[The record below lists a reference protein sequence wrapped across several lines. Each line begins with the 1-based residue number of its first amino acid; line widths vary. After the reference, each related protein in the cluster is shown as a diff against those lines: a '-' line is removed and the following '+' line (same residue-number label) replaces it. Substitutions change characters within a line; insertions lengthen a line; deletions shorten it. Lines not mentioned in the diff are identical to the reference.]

1 MREQT
6 TDVLIAGGGL
16 GGCAAALAA
25 ARLGR
30 RVILTEE
37 LDWLGGQLTTQAVP
51 PDEHQ
56 WMEQFGGTQSYRRL
70 REEAR
75 DYYRRYYPLT
85 PDARFDP
92 VLKLGASLVT
102 RPGAEP
108 RVWLAALEAMLAP
121 FRSAGRITV
130 WLKHKPTAVHT
141 DGDRIRAVTFLDL
154 ETGQE
159 RTFSAPYVLDATELG
174 DLLPLGGVEY
184 VTGRE
189 SRAQTSESHALDGDP
204 QPLSM
209 QAITHVFAMDHLPG
223 EDHTIEKPALYDE
236 FKGSFHYTTE
246 AEGSTKH
253 LFPQPSTAAFSDWM
267 FRRVLYA
274 EHFKPGFMPSDVT
287 LFNAM
292 NDYPDGPIVEV
303 PEEEAKEHLY
313 RARQRSLSV
322 LYWLQTEAPHWRGDG
337 RGYPGL
343 RLRPDVT
350 GTSDGLAKTPYIRES
365 RRIQAEFTILEQHI
379 SAEVRDELGLQG
391 AERFPDS
398 VGIGRYGVDIHLSTP
413 ATKGGK
419 PEPSR
424 TRVTGRPGQ
433 GESRPRAWPFQI
445 ALGALLPVRV
455 ENLLPAC
462 KNLGVTH
469 ITNGAYRLHPIEW
482 NIGEAAGALAAFCLD
497 LNLAPRQVRA
507 DTEHLA
513 DYQYLLEQLGVELTW
528 PELSAGGSYN
538 QWANKRRQHSWGETQ
553 DELPFWDTASTGTAS
568 KTETTT

>member
-1 MREQT
+1 MKEAK
-6 TDVLIAGGGL
+6 TDVLIVGGGV

-30 RVILTEE
+30 QVILTEE

-70 REEAR
+70 RDEAR

-92 VLKLGASLVT
+92 ALKLGASLVT

-121 FRSAGRITV
+121 FRAAGRVMV
-130 WLKHKPTAVHT
+130 WLRHKPVVVHT
-141 DGDRIRAVTFLDL
+141 DGDRIRAVTFQDL
-154 ETGQE
+154 AMGEE

-174 DLLPLGGVEY
+174 DVLALGGVEY
-184 VTGRE
+184 VVGRE
-189 SRAQTSESHALDGDP
+189 NRAQTGEPNALDGAAEP
-204 QPLSM
+204 RSM
-209 QAITHVFAMDHLPG
+209 QAITHVFAMDHLPH
-223 EDHTIEKPALYDE
+223 EDHTVERPALYDE
-236 FKGSFHYTTE
+236 FRGSFRYAT
-246 AEGSTKH
+246 EGSASGKH
-253 LFPQPSTAAFSDWM
+253 LFPEPSTALFSDWM
-267 FRRVLYA
+267 FRRVVYA
-274 EHFKPGFMPSDVT
+274 GHFKTGFMPSDVT

-292 NDYPDGPIVEV
+292 NDYPDGPIIEV
-303 PEEEAKEHLY
+303 PEEEAKAHLY
-313 RARQRSLSV
+313 RARQRSLSTV
-322 LYWLQTEAPHWRGDG
+322 YWLQTEAPHWRGNG

-343 RLRPDVT
+343 RLRPDVV
-350 GTSDGLAKTPYIRES
+350 GTSDGLAKAPYIRES
-365 RRIQAEFTILEQHI
+365 RRIKADFTVLEQHI
-379 SAEVRDELGLQG
+379 SAEVRDDQGLVG
-391 AERFPDS
+391 AEPFPDS

-424 TRVTGRPGQ
+424 TRVASRAG

-445 ALGALLPVRV
+445 PLGALLPVRV
-455 ENLLPAC
+455 QNLLPAC

-482 NIGEAAGALAAFCLD
+482 NIGEAAGALAAFCLERG
-497 LNLAPRQVRA
+497 LAPRQVRA
-507 DTEHLA
+507 DGERLA
-513 DYQYLLEQLGVELTW
+513 EYQYLLEQMGVELAW

-538 QWANKRRQHSWGETQ
+538 QWNNKRPRRSWGEVD
-553 DELPFWDTASTGTAS
+553 DELPFFP
-568 KTETTT
+568 TETPS